1 MEILNQWFYT
11 HKTWQVGGAIDLTL
25 VAVAL
30 LGLYVFHH
38 LVSWHKR
45 EHDTPMVGLSYA
57 LCGGV
62 YAVMLAFVAANT
74 FETMDR
80 AEGIAAEEAN
90 SLSGMVFDSGG
101 LAPETGVPVRNDVIR
116 YIDVVTKQEWPAQ
129 RAYKM
134 DDSNFEEGW
143 ALIRKI
149 SVELA
154 AYEPKTEGQ
163 ATVKLEIEHEI
174 NDLFTARRMRLL
186 AATQH
191 LPEAIW
197 MMLILGLGMV
207 AIYIYL
213 FGPHSFK
220 MHIAVTTLTMLSV
233 GFVFTL
239 VVAEDYPFRGIVSVD
254 SEAYSGVKEVAEHV
268 FNHTAEKPGEHAA
281 EDKDIER

>member
-11 HKTWQVGGAIDLTL
+11 HKTWQVGTAIDLTL

-30 LGLYVFHH
+30 IGLYIFHR
-38 LVSWHKR
+38 LVAWHHR
-45 EHDTPMVGLSYA
+45 EHDTAMTGLSYA
-57 LCGGV
+57 LAGGV
-62 YAVMLAFVAANT
+62 YAVMLAFVAASAFT
-74 FETMDR
+74 TMGR
-80 AEGIAAEEAN
+80 SEGIAAEEAN
-90 SLSGMVFDSGG
+90 CLSGLIFDTTG
-101 LAPETGVPVRNDVIR
+101 LGAETAVPLREEVIH
-116 YIDVVTKQEWPAQ
+116 YIDVVTKKEWPSQ
-129 RAYKM
+129 VAYKM
-134 DDSNFEEGW
+134 DAANFEEGW
-143 ALIRKI
+143 AQIRKI
-149 SVELA
+149 SVDLA
-154 AYEPKTEGQ
+154 SYEPKTQGQ
-163 ATVKLEIEHEI
+163 ATVKLEMEHEM

-197 MMLILGLGMV
+197 LMLLLGLSMV

-239 VVAEDYPFRGIVSVD
+239 VVAEDYPFRGNVSVN

-268 FNHTAEKPGEHAA
+268 FNHTAEKPGEHTGG
-281 EDKDIER
+281 DSGSER